1 MPSISKSVNFFW
13 FVHVFFFLLSLLL
26 QHWVHFVNFYNI
38 IILSITDLSLCT
50 NPLARSPG
58 QVKLDSDMWKL
69 WKNLFELVENLSK
82 FGFRASRWKTLRQRL
97 WWVFIMNHN
106 FGCIVYLQWCALSGF
121 IQTHLGHL
129 NTTWPARSPIRKICS
144 LVAFPFGTDP

>member
-1 MPSISKSVNFFW
+1 MPSIRKSVNFFLV
-13 FVHVFFFLLSLLL
+13 VHVFFFLLSLLL

-82 FGFRASRWKTLRQRL
+82 FGFRASRWKKIKAKIVTSMIRFYLHCVIQMYHPL
-97 WWVFIMNHN
+97 ANPF
-106 FGCIVYLQWCALSGF
+106 FGLFFFTFFFFFFLLF
-121 IQTHLGHL
+121 
-129 NTTWPARSPIRKICS
+129 
-144 LVAFPFGTDP
+144 